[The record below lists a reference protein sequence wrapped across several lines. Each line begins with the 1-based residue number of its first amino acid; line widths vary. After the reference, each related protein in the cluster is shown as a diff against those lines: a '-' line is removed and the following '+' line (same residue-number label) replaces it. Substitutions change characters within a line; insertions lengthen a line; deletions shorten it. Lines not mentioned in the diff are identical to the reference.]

1 MSKQE
6 LKQKG
11 FTIIEVVLVLAIA
24 ALIFLMVFI
33 ALPALQ
39 RSQRDTARKNDVS
52 VVSSAV
58 SSWQGNNRATSAW
71 PTGAQVKEYATNVS
85 GNTTDFTVAAAIT
98 ADNTEVTV
106 TDATV
111 TVYPKAKC
119 ASVSASGKVTLDKG
133 STRQYATV
141 TMLESG
147 NGTGYCLD
155 A

>member
-1 MSKQE
+1 M
-6 LKQKG
+6 
-11 FTIIEVVLVLAIA
+11 LAIA

-52 VVSSAV
+52 IVSGAV

-71 PTGAQVKEYATNVS
+71 PTGTQLQEYATSVS
-85 GNTTDFTVAAAIT
+85 GNTTDIAVAAAIT
-98 ADNTEVTV
+98 ADNTEVTAA
-106 TDATV
+106 DATV

-119 ASVSASGKVTLDKG
+119 DVVSASGKVTLDKG